1 MTSRPQAAIP
11 AAAPLAFAWFLA
23 APAGDS
29 NREAEPQPDFL
40 LEAAD
45 GTRVGLHSD
54 HPGRRLTVLAWTST
68 QCPITKLL
76 APRLGRLEREYR
88 DRGVRFLGI
97 DPNVQDDAAEIR
109 AFAANAAIDFP
120 ILLDPLQVVTDR
132 FSVTR
137 TTEVFVL
144 DGEFR
149 MVYRGAVDDQYSV
162 GAARP
167 APLNDFLIG
176 ALESALNGETI
187 DPERTDAPGCL
198 VGRVNRVPADADV
211 TFWRDVAPIVH
222 RHCVECH
229 RPGQA
234 GPMSLLS
241 ADEAKGWAP
250 MIAEVVGDGRMPP
263 WHADPR
269 HGRFRNE
276 RRLTETER
284 STLALWNLSGAKAG
298 DPADGPT
305 PPVFA
310 DATWQIGVPDV
321 VVELPEPQSIP
332 ATGVVPYR
340 HVIVDP
346 GFTEQRWVSAIEL
359 LPTAPAATHHVMVFL
374 IEPGRT
380 AQEALTSQAAL
391 EGTNHFAQIVPGG
404 RAIVLPDG
412 FAKRVPA
419 GARFLFQ
426 LHYTPNGTAT
436 TDRTRMALRFADQP
450 VRSEVA
456 ARAVMNMGFTIPPR
470 DSAAEF
476 TASSKFL
483 APARLLSVMPHM
495 HLRGKSMR
503 VDLLRDG
510 ERSTLLDVP
519 RYDFNWQHT
528 YQFATPI
535 DLLTGD
541 QIVLT
546 AAFDNSP
553 DNPHNPDPNARV
565 RFGEQTFDEMLVG
578 YLSLELPRTAE
589 PGTRRP

>member
-1 MTSRPQAAIP
+1 MTPAGITIAA
-11 AAAPLAFAWFLA
+11 LAFA
-23 APAGDS
+23 APAPSAADEGS
-29 NREAEPQPDFL
+29 AQPDFL
-40 LEAAD
+40 LAAAD
-45 GTRVGLHSD
+45 GARVSLHAEQ
-54 HPGRRLTVLAWTST
+54 PGRQLTVLAWTST

-76 APRLGRLEREYR
+76 APRLGRLERDYR
-88 DRGVRFLGI
+88 ERGVRFLGI
-97 DPNVQDDAAEIR
+97 NPNIQDDAAEVQ

-132 FSVTR
+132 FEVTR
-137 TTEVFVL
+137 TTEVLVL

-149 MVYRGAVDDQYSV
+149 VVYRGAVDDQYSV

-176 ALESALNGETI
+176 ALESALAGETV

-198 VGRVNRVPADADV
+198 VGRLNREPATADV

-222 RHCVECH
+222 RQCVECH

-234 GPMSLLS
+234 GPMSLLT
-241 ADEAKGWAP
+241 ADEAAGWAP

-284 STLALWNLSGAKAG
+284 RTLELWALSGARAG
-298 DPADGPT
+298 DRADA
-305 PPVFA
+305 PPPPGFP
-310 DATWQIGVPDV
+310 DATWQIGVPDA
-321 VVELPEPQSIP
+321 VVELPEPQAIP

-346 GFTEQRWVSAIEL
+346 GFTEERWVEAIEL
-359 LPTAPAATHHVMVFL
+359 LPTAPAVTHHVMVFL
-374 IEPGRT
+374 IEPGLT
-380 AQEALTSQAAL
+380 PQQALTSRAAL

-404 RAIVLPDG
+404 RAIVLPAG

-426 LHYTPNGTAT
+426 LHYTPNGTAA
-436 TDRTRMALRFADQP
+436 TDRTRMALRFAQGP
-450 VRSEVA
+450 VASEVA
-456 ARAVMNMGFTIPPR
+456 ARAVMNMGFAIPPR
-470 DSAAEF
+470 AAAAEF
-476 TASSKFL
+476 TAASTFL

-495 HLRGKSMR
+495 HLRGKAMR
-503 VDLLRDG
+503 VELARAG
-510 ERSTLLDVP
+510 ERRILLDVP

-528 YQFATPI
+528 YQFTDPI
-535 DLLTGD
+535 ELAAGD
-541 QIVLT
+541 QVVLT
-546 AAFDNSP
+546 AVFDNSP
-553 DNPHNPDPNARV
+553 DNPHNPDPDARV

-578 YLSLELPRTAE
+578 YLSLELPLPTANAA
-589 PGTRRP
+589 PARGP